1 MSPSNRD
8 LLLPYALPYFA
19 YVGLDL
25 LLREPLGAEGVYAAR
40 LICVPGLLAWGW
52 SRYQR
57 IRGPGSPLG
66 SIALGALGGLI
77 GWALWVGLAWPFAD
91 PAAEAW
97 ADGPWAWRLVGSVLL
112 PPVFEELLMRGWV
125 LGVILAWDQARRAG
139 ATEPMQV
146 ALDERSVLDL
156 QPGSWSPWAL
166 LGSSAL
172 FAVGHAP
179 AHWPAAFAYG
189 LLMCALWIARRDLLS
204 CMAAHAVTN
213 AVLALHVRA
222 TGAWG
227 LW

>member
-1 MSPSNRD
+1 
-8 LLLPYALPYFA
+8 
-19 YVGLDL
+19 
-25 LLREPLGAEGVYAAR
+25 
-40 LICVPGLLAWGW
+40 
-52 SRYQR
+52 
-57 IRGPGSPLG
+57 
-66 SIALGALGGLI
+66 
-77 GWALWVGLAWPFAD
+77 
-91 PAAEAW
+91 
-97 ADGPWAWRLVGSVLL
+97 
-112 PPVFEELLMRGWV
+112 VFEELLMRGWV
-125 LGVILAWDQARRAG
+125 LGVILAWDQARRSG
-139 ATEPMQV
+139 STEPLQV

-156 QPGSWSPWAL
+156 RPGSWSPWAL

-222 TGAWG
+222 TEAWG